1 MASLLKIGTI
11 ESGTGNNNWTMFI
24 NILFSCHFSGGA
36 PKFLEKPS
44 IKQQGG
50 LIVMSVVVE
59 SDPEP
64 TVKWFCGEKEVV
76 AGGRISIR
84 TEKVNGKGNAYRL
97 VCEITVSQDCNNDS
111 VCQ

>member
-1 MASLLKIGTI
+1 
-11 ESGTGNNNWTMFI
+11 
-24 NILFSCHFSGGA
+24 
-36 PKFLEKPS
+36 
-44 IKQQGG
+44 
-50 LIVMSVVVE
+50 MSVVVE

-97 VCEITVSQDCNNDS
+97 VCEITVSR
-111 VCQ
+111 

>member
-1 MASLLKIGTI
+1 MASLWETGTI
-11 ESGTGNNNWTMFI
+11 ESGVCNSTLTMFI
-24 NILFSCHFSGGA
+24 DVLFSCYFSGGA

-97 VCEITVSQDCNNDS
+97 VCEITVSRL
-111 VCQ
+111 